1 MEINRLAPEDA
12 GALPALPGSYILVLH
27 AAQHGES
34 SVGRLGRVIVTP
46 GWYLYTGS
54 ALGPGGLRGR
64 VRHHVQ
70 PVARSHWH
78 IDYLRQVCTVTE
90 VWYTVAAQRLE
101 HVWATVLMQSATP
114 IPGFGASD
122 CDCAAHGF
130 HQLHRPELPDF
141 VAGVSRHT
149 SLVTC
154 MRDAMTPD
162 ALSV

>member
-1 MEINRLAPEDA
+1 MHSMEINRLAPEAA

-27 AAQHGES
+27 TAHHGEIT
-34 SVGRLGRVIVTP
+34 VGRLGRVSVTP

-70 PVARSHWH
+70 AVARPHWH

-90 VWYTVAAQRLE
+90 VWYTVAARRWE
-101 HVWATVLMQSATP
+101 HDWATILMQSATA

-122 CDCAAHGF
+122 CHCAAHGF
-130 HQLHRPELPDF
+130 HQPHRPELPDF
-141 VAGVSRHT
+141 VAV
-149 SLVTC
+149 
-154 MRDAMTPD
+154 MPRD
-162 ALSV
+162 V